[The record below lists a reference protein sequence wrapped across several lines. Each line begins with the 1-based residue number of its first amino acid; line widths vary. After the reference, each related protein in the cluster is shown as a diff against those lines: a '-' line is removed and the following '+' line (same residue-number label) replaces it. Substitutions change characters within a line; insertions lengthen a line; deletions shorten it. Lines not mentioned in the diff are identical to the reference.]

1 MTSNQQI
8 MVNLIKGNIELLGV
22 FALLVEDIYSR
33 FEATEKYTKVDLNT
47 SNAQD
52 IFYNLKKS
60 IHSLEQSVN
69 YFDKI
74 ITTSHRLD
82 Q

>member
-1 MTSNQQI
+1 MVSNQQI
-8 MVNLIKGNIELLGV
+8 MTNLIKGNIELLGV
-22 FALLVEDIYSR
+22 FALLIEDIYIR
-33 FEATEKYTKVDLNT
+33 LEATEKLPNVELNT
-47 SNAQD
+47 ANAQD

-60 IHSLEQSVN
+60 IQSLEQSVN

-74 ITTSHRLD
+74 ITSSHRVD